1 MLDRYVLVG
10 SIRIEIQIARTLA
23 FVLNPGEWDLQSL
36 CNEGDIGANAD
47 NASLSRG
54 ALQIK
59 PVPDHNQH
67 QVGPL

>member
-23 FVLNPGEWDLQSL
+23 SVLSPGGRDLQSI

-54 ALQIK
+54 ALQIE
-59 PVPDHNQH
+59 PVADHNQH